1 MDAYLK
7 PLSTWLQQPDVTDIL
22 INAPGEVWVETLSGP
37 ATRRLAPELTD
48 TALWRLAAQIAAA
61 AHQGLNREHPLL
73 SATLPDGAR
82 VQIIAPPA
90 TRGAMAIAIRKHVV
104 NDLTLD
110 DYAAAGAFDQARRI
124 DLTERSAI
132 DATLQALL
140 DQGDI
145 AVFLRTAVQGRKNI
159 VVSGGTSTGKT
170 TFLNALAKEIPAH
183 ERLILI
189 EDAPEVKITHEN
201 AIGLIAVRGA
211 LGEASV
217 TVEDLL
223 QASLRMRPDRIIL
236 GELRGAEAYSFLR
249 AVNSGHPGSITTVH
263 ADSPSA
269 ALDQI
274 ALMVLQGGANL
285 RRAEIVAYV
294 QGVVDVAVQLTRN
307 DAGKRIISDI
317 GFTPRGT
324 GRGERGRV
332 RRRRLKIAST

>member
-1 MDAYLK
+1 
-7 PLSTWLQQPDVTDIL
+7 
-22 INAPGEVWVETLSGP
+22 
-37 ATRRLAPELTD
+37 
-48 TALWRLAAQIAAA
+48 
-61 AHQGLNREHPLL
+61 LL

-82 VQIIAPPA
+82 VQVVAPPA

-104 NDLTLD
+104 NDLSLD
-110 DYAAAGAFDQARRI
+110 DYAASGAFDQARRVN
-124 DLTERSAI
+124 LNERSEI
-132 DATLQALL
+132 DVTLQALL
-140 DQGDI
+140 DRGEI
-145 AVFLRTAVQGRKNI
+145 AQFLRTAVRARKNI

-189 EDAPEVKITHEN
+189 EDAPEVKIAHEN

-285 RRAEIVAYV
+285 RRAEIVSYV

-307 DAGKRIISDI
+307 NVGKRIISDI
-317 GFTPRGT
+317 GFTPRGL
-324 GRGERGRV
+324 GVADRDR
-332 RRRRLKIAST
+332 